1 MLLLTEPSS
10 ADELGVHRNGRDLYY
25 KVGEYENG
33 EINWRSLSLELASK
47 F

>member
-10 ADELGVHRNGRDLYY
+10 ADVLGVHKNGRELYY
-25 KVGEYENG
+25 IVGEYENG
-33 EINWRSLSLELASK
+33 EINWDSLSLELASK